1 MATSVIHTH
10 GRLQEWV
17 AEVKGYFAAE
27 GLADYSLSAYGLLSS
42 TQLRARKATIVPD
55 NRQGAYQSHE
65 QGRDASVS
73 CACHWTVNKAASAE
87 LGRLWGECYTITPC
101 GIFVPASSTIRTPQE
116 LASVAVHVGYQSGS
130 HYTTIQALEPFL
142 PADQIKLAFG
152 GSPAD
157 RVDQLLDGSAP
168 AATVFGAQ
176 YYLIEQLGFRKIVD
190 ATFMIAAVVPHH
202 VQISDVRSYFAAL
215 RRAQGDIDM
224 SHQRY
229 TPYYANELPERH
241 RALVDV
247 RRFGPG
253 ERFVFEPYTQDM
265 YDRTQAWIDERGI
278 FPAHHASVGTYA
290 DAVIRLEAVE

>member
-1 MATSVIHTH
+1 MATFIIHTH

-17 AEVKGYFAAE
+17 AEEKGYFAAE
-27 GLADYSLSAYGLLSS
+27 GLTDYILSAHGLLSS
-42 TQLRARKATIVPD
+42 TQHRAQTAATITD
-55 NRQGAYQSHE
+55 NRQGAYQSYE

-101 GIFVPASSTIRTPQE
+101 GIFVPAASTIRAPEE
-116 LASVAVHVGYQSGS
+116 LANVAVHVGYQSGS
-130 HYTTIQALEPFL
+130 HYTTIQALEAFV
-142 PADQIKLAFG
+142 PADRIKLAFG

-157 RVDQLLDGSAP
+157 RVDQLLDGSTA

-176 YYLIEQLGFRKIVD
+176 YYLMEQLGFRKIVD
-190 ATFMIAAVVPHH
+190 ATFMIAAMVPRQ
-202 VQISDVRSYFAAL
+202 VEIAAVRSYFAAL
-215 RRAQGDIDM
+215 RRAQADIDVM
-224 SHQRY
+224 HQPY

-265 YDRTQAWIDERGI
+265 YDHTQAWIDERGI
-278 FPAHHASVGTYA
+278 FPIDQPRASAYA
-290 DAVIRLEAVE
+290 EAVIRLEAAE